1 MSENN
6 EILQTEEVEKE
17 NIVTSQGLDA
27 EQYDVAKPSVEG
39 EKVYE
44 EDGFSGIEIKYD
56 LKGDDVRKALKIFQ
70 KRTIYKKNLIY
81 TVVLIILFAL
91 YIRQMFNDPAN
102 NMAKIMA
109 PLCVAIICFI
119 WYTPKKHIKKMAE
132 GADLSTDIF
141 TIEICEE
148 GILLKEE
155 KGKFL
160 VSYNKPT
167 TKCIELDTVFVIFVS
182 DKQIFAV
189 PKRCIEE
196 EKIEKVR
203 TLLKDGLKEKYEV
216 IIQEEK

>member
-17 NIVTSQGLDA
+17 NVVTSQGLDA
-27 EQYDVAKPSVEG
+27 EQYDVAKPSIEG

-44 EDGFSGIEIKYD
+44 EDELSGIEIRYD
-56 LKGDDVRKALKIFQ
+56 LKGEDVKKALKIFQ
-70 KRTIYKKNLIY
+70 KKTIYKKNIIY
-81 TVVLIILFAL
+81 TVVLVILFIL
-91 YIRQMFNDPAN
+91 YIRQMINDPTYT
-102 NMAKIMA
+102 MAKIMA

-119 WYTPKKHIKKMAE
+119 WYSPAKHIKKTAE
-132 GADLSTDIF
+132 AVDLSIDTF

-155 KGKFL
+155 KGKYL

-167 TKCIELDTVFVIFVS
+167 TKCVELDTVFVIFVS
-182 DKQIFAV
+182 DKQVFAV
-189 PKRCIEE
+189 PKRCIDEE
-196 EKIEKVR
+196 NLEKVK

-216 IIQEEK
+216 IA